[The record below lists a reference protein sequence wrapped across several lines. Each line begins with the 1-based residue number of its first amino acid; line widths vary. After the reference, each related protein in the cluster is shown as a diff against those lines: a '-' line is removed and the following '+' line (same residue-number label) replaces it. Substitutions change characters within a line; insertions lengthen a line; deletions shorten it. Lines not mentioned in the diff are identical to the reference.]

1 MVTQS
6 KRASSVVAGVCAI
19 GLALGLKAFYSRAG
33 ATELLWI
40 LAPSAWLARFVGGI
54 DLVYEQGAGFISHTH
69 RMVVGPA
76 CAGVNF
82 LIICFLCLYFSFERH
97 FSSKLRWLVHSLL
110 ASFGA
115 AVAANS
121 LRIFLS
127 AHLWDAD
134 IYGPWLSPELA
145 HRLAGTAIYYGSL
158 LALYYAIQ
166 ARLGARAPSTAPL
179 FWYVSVSLGVP
190 LAGRMFTDNGSQFA
204 VHAASVIVVALL
216 LTGVKFLPSLL
227 GHRVHLEP

>member
-1 MVTQS
+1 YRPPEGVVMLTKS

-33 ATELLWI
+33 ATELLWT

-82 LIICFLCLYFSFERH
+82 LILCFLCLYFSFARH
-97 FSSKLRWLVHSLL
+97 FSSKLRWLVYSLL

-134 IYGPWLSPELA
+134 IYGPW
-145 HRLAGTAIYYGSL
+145 
-158 LALYYAIQ
+158 
-166 ARLGARAPSTAPL
+166 
-179 FWYVSVSLGVP
+179 
-190 LAGRMFTDNGSQFA
+190 
-204 VHAASVIVVALL
+204 
-216 LTGVKFLPSLL
+216 
-227 GHRVHLEP
+227 